1 MPKNEDG
8 EFELVLGNKQ
18 LLSMFFVVVV
28 LLGVF
33 FVMGYIVGRNSAPL
47 LTAENTNKPEGKP
60 LVVDSPA
67 KQAPPVVENPP
78 AAAPSEKPAEK
89 APEPAPAPV
98 EKAPPPVAKTETPK
112 AETAKKAEAKA
123 EAKADAKA
131 SRPAAAAGQPAAGT
145 TYLQLS
151 ATDKTDADKMVE
163 ELRKNGFQAIDA
175 EVPEKAGLFRVLV
188 GPISSGDMNKTR
200 DELQSKSFN
209 GKGAIPKKF

>member
-47 LTAENTNKPEGKP
+47 LTADTGRKPETKP
-60 LVVDSPA
+60 LVVESPA
-67 KQAPPVVENPP
+67 KETPVPAENPP
-78 AAAPSEKPAEK
+78 AEAAPPKPA
-89 APEPAPAPV
+89 PEPPAPAPV
-98 EKAPPPVAKTETPK
+98 AKTEPPK
-112 AETAKKAEAKA
+112 AEQAKKETKA
-123 EAKADAKA
+123 EVKPDTKAARA
-131 SRPAAAAGQPAAGT
+131 PAVSGQPVAGS

-151 ATDKTDADKMVE
+151 ATDKADADKMVD

-188 GPISSGDMNKTR
+188 GPINGGDMNKTR

-209 GKGAIPKKF
+209 GKGAIPKKY